1 MAHITFITGGQR
13 SGKSSYAQRLVESKT
28 TNPVYLATSR
38 IWDEIHKQRIERHKK
53 DRGEHWITIEEE
65 KYLSKHNFTG
75 KTVLI
80 DCVTLWL
87 NNFFFDNNNDVE
99 KSLNEAKQEFQ
110 KLLITD
116 ANYVIVSNELGMGG
130 FPIDPI
136 QAKFTDLQ
144 GWTNQ
149 FIAQHANDVIL
160 MVSGLP
166 LKIK

>member
-1 MAHITFITGGQR
+1 MAYITFITGGQR
-13 SGKSSYAQRLVESKT
+13 SGKSSYAQKLVESKT
-28 TNPVYLATSR
+28 SNPIYVATSR
-38 IWDEIHKQRIERHKK
+38 VWDELHKQRIERHQK
-53 DRGEHWITIEEE
+53 DRGEHWTTIEED
-65 KYLSKHNFTG
+65 KYISQHDYSG

-110 KLLITD
+110 KLLTTN

-130 FPIDPI
+130 FPIDPV

-144 GWTNQ
+144 GWANQ
-149 FIAQHANDVIL
+149 FIAQHADEVIL